1 MKNSS
6 SLKTWKNGFMR
17 KNKTFHQKSKLGPSL
32 WPSVQPNQPAFL
44 GLETKR
50 PPLKS
55 STVLSHAHSQFLA
68 CIGCCVMSL
77 RWSPQLQGVQK
88 NVTFRMLLHQWTS
101 YQILIFLIEHMR
113 IFKKILFDLSL
124 SSSILKLTWDSQ
136 YNILSIICI
145 SELPRRGMTGTL
157 VSPDVPPKD
166 EEVVKLNYSFK
177 EACKTNIWLLVKQKQ
192 HNTISP

>member
-1 MKNSS
+1 
-6 SLKTWKNGFMR
+6 
-17 KNKTFHQKSKLGPSL
+17 
-32 WPSVQPNQPAFL
+32 
-44 GLETKR
+44 
-50 PPLKS
+50 
-55 STVLSHAHSQFLA
+55 
-68 CIGCCVMSL
+68 
-77 RWSPQLQGVQK
+77 
-88 NVTFRMLLHQWTS
+88 
-101 YQILIFLIEHMR
+101 MR

-136 YNILSIICI
+136 YNILSIMSI